1 MSPPSFP
8 RTADPPTA
16 GAPPDVCGCSLV
28 SASRRGALGRVR
40 PSLSEKVPS
49 LAIREEGVL
58 PAGAAPRLL
67 VFRAGSHR
75 RVALRPSVGACSGRE
90 PPSFPLRCGE
100 EGSAGPR
107 GGGRAPALCL
117 VAARASPLRVGGGSR
132 RAGAG
137 ARCARVVGGVAACA
151 RACAALP
158 RRWAGTPGG
167 GGAWGPALRV
177 TSPRPPRA
185 FPSAPP
191 PPSGRAPRAAP
202 TAARVRARVRGRLAS
217 HPPGRERAAGD
228 CGSRSWRLAPAGG
241 RPRRRMPFG
250 ALDAFA
256 VERES
261 RVGAPPAGWGLAGAP
276 FGSPPGGRPEV
287 SPAGSA
293 SRASRGR
300 RPLRGVAVGSRV
312 VFLVARP
319 RPRSVPLGTLR
330 SFPFYLASGGRPSSR
345 VRAPLFPCS
354 SPSLILVAGRPA
366 PSRCSAPARARPGP
380 GCRGTLGGRAASG
393 RSAGVAG

>member
-1 MSPPSFP
+1 MTDVGRQAPGPGPGRGRSRCRPHPFP
-8 RTADPPTA
+8 VPQTPPTA

-191 PPSGRAPRAAP
+191 PRPVAPR
-202 TAARVRARVRGRLAS
+202 V
-217 HPPGRERAAGD
+217 
-228 CGSRSWRLAPAGG
+228 
-241 RPRRRMPFG
+241 RRRRRRACGRGSG
-250 ALDAFA
+250 AAW
-256 VERES
+256 
-261 RVGAPPAGWGLAGAP
+261 PPT
-276 FGSPPGGRPEV
+276 PPGG
-287 SPAGSA
+287 
-293 SRASRGR
+293 
-300 RPLRGVAVGSRV
+300 
-312 VFLVARP
+312 
-319 RPRSVPLGTLR
+319 SVPLGTAG
-330 SFPFYLASGGRPSSR
+330 PGAGGWRPR
-345 VRAPLFPCS
+345 
-354 SPSLILVAGRPA
+354 VAGRGGGCRSARWTPLPWSVRVAWVRPPPVGGWLGLRLGVPRGVGRRFLPPVRRHGRRGAAAPCGGWRWDPAWFSSWPDRARGPSPWALSGASRSTSLLAGGPRPACARRFSPA
-366 PSRCSAPARARPGP
+366 PRHR
-380 GCRGTLGGRAASG
+380 
-393 RSAGVAG
+393 

>member
-1 MSPPSFP
+1 MTDVGRQAPGPGPGRGRSRCRPHPFP
-8 RTADPPTA
+8 VPQTPPTA

-137 ARCARVVGGVAACA
+137 ARCARVVGGLPRA
-151 RACAALP
+151 RA
-158 RRWAGTPGG
+158 
-167 GGAWGPALRV
+167 
-177 TSPRPPRA
+177 
-185 FPSAPP
+185 
-191 PPSGRAPRAAP
+191 
-202 TAARVRARVRGRLAS
+202 RARLY
-217 HPPGRERAAGD
+217 
-228 CGSRSWRLAPAGG
+228 PAGG
-241 RPRRRMPFG
+241 RARQGVGARGARPSASPPPAHLGRSRPPHPPVRSRPACGADGGARAGAGPGPPGLPPPRAG
-250 ALDAFA
+250 ACRWGLRVPELEAGARGWPAEAADA
-256 VERES
+256 VR
-261 RVGAPPAGWGLAGAP
+261 RVGRL
-276 FGSPPGGRPEV
+276 
-287 SPAGSA
+287 
-293 SRASRGR
+293 
-300 RPLRGVAVGSRV
+300 
-312 VFLVARP
+312 
-319 RPRSVPLGTLR
+319 
-330 SFPFYLASGGRPSSR
+330 
-345 VRAPLFPCS
+345 
-354 SPSLILVAGRPA
+354 
-366 PSRCSAPARARPGP
+366 
-380 GCRGTLGGRAASG
+380 CRGA
-393 RSAGVAG
+393 